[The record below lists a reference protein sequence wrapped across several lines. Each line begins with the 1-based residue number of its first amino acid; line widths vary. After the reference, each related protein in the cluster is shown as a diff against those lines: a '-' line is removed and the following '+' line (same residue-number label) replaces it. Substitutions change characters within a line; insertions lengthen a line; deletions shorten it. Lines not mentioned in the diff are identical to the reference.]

1 MHLSLI
7 SYFDTGQSFGIS
19 DNVFHD
25 DQLAT
30 LPDPD
35 QVGISNP
42 LGRGLLF
49 DLLATSSQIVG
60 HWRATAVEQVEDVET
75 GWSTHITKDQREFD
89 DNLRALIQTLP
100 FSSFTVTVLAMGT
113 ASVEIRFGATVDVRY
128 IRGVARC
135 FEFAAYTPTIADELY
150 MTAREY
156 VARHLNDHRSHL
168 ISLSRREHAT
178 DPKYDVSKV
187 FTGFTPIFLAIDPG
201 DRSGIKRVRK
211 DWKFSPHN
219 VVEFEYHGRLH
230 YGWSACLLEPRH
242 LEGRSSMHEADWA
255 PEAQVELERMLTCIR
270 IAHSFLG
277 ACEAI
282 ANLFLAE
289 IRDQVSG
296 YIRRTTRGRSAA
308 DLNRLRTLALAIVS
322 LTNFDLVALSEED
335 RRYFA
340 LFEKD
345 SHLERYRALISN
357 ACDTLYNVQVA
368 EQQKQD
374 SHRSNVLGAILL
386 LLTSLTVISV
396 ASDAYN
402 FIAGQQALI
411 KGEFGRLRIFVEFLF
426 CLATL
431 VTLVIYITWPGERRH
446 HKR

>member
-1 MHLSLI
+1 MRLSLI
-7 SYFDTGQSFGIS
+7 SYFDTGQTFGIS
-19 DNVFHD
+19 DDVFHD
-25 DQLAT
+25 HQLAI

-42 LGRGLLF
+42 LGRGILF
-49 DLLATSSQIVG
+49 DLLATHSPIVDR
-60 HWRATAVEQVEDVET
+60 WRAKAVEQVEDVET
-75 GWSTHITKDQREFD
+75 GWSTRITKDKREFD
-89 DNLRALIQTLP
+89 DNLRTLIRTMP
-100 FSSFTVTVLAMGT
+100 VSSLTVTVLAMGT
-113 ASVEIRFGATVDVRY
+113 ALAEIQFGAPVDVRY

-135 FEFAAYTPTIADELY
+135 FEYAAYTPTIANEIY

-156 VARHLNDHRSHL
+156 ATIQLKDQRGYL
-168 ISLSRREHAT
+168 ISLSRREHAS
-178 DPKYDVSKV
+178 DPGHDVSKV
-187 FTGFTPIFLAIDPG
+187 FTSFTPIFLAIDSG
-201 DRSGIKRVRK
+201 DRNGIKKIRK
-211 DWKFSPHN
+211 DWKLSPHN
-219 VVEFEYHGRLH
+219 VVEFEYHGCLH

-242 LEGRSSMHEADWA
+242 VEGQSSMHDEADWP
-255 PEAQVELERMLTCIR
+255 PEAQVERMITCIR

-282 ANLFLAE
+282 TNLFLSE

-296 YIRRTTRGRSAA
+296 YISRASHGRSAG
-308 DLNRLRTLALAIVS
+308 DLNRLRTLALALVS

-335 RRYFA
+335 RRYFW

-374 SHRSNVLGAILL
+374 SHRSSVLGAILL

-411 KGEFGRLRIFVEFLF
+411 RGEFGRLRILIEFLF

-431 VTLVIYITWPGERRH
+431 VSLVIYLTWPGERRR